1 MFNKSLICCSEITN
15 VQNLYSAIQKELS
28 EISDHHWLQDEVH
41 FIHGHKNSLEIEQA
55 KKIEPPEFFDTFEK
69 QVTGIL
75 IATSSLINEGLDL
88 PSIDSVY
95 ITYQTKSISHLL
107 QTAGR
112 ALRYSEGKQSA
123 TIIQVKANDLSY
135 FFNSA
140 WLYQDISD
148 RLRPQIEIIEYSN
161 KEELIEQVLS
171 FVNKKYVKLD
181 ELNILKQDLNNLSIG
196 QNARLILFGIKFFG
210 GLKNLRKKHNGDHY
224 LSMKKMIIHSLIASM
239 K

>member
-1 MFNKSLICCSEITN
+1 M
-15 VQNLYSAIQKELS
+15 
-28 EISDHHWLQDEVH
+28 LQDEVH

-210 GLKNLRKKHNGDHY
+210 GTKEFKEKAQWRPLFINENDHSFINCFNEISFKEKINDTKSY
-224 LSMKKMIIHSLIASM
+224 GLELIT
-239 K
+239 KTNCFRN